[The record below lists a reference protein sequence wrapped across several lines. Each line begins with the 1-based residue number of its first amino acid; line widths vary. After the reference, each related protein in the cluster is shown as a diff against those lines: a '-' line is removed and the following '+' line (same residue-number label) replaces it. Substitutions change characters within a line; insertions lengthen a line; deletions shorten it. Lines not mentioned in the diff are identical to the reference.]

1 MYSDGYED
9 TPHKKSSTKKTM
21 KKGTGRGV
29 CQTTKKKHNL
39 VNLAVRGPYRYKHAD
54 GLYFLVI
61 LKMCADCN
69 GYVNDGFLRA
79 DDLDALRK
87 DFQAK
92 YGLRLRDVPSQP
104 EGAFRVK

>member
-9 TPHKKSSTKKTM
+9 TPHKKSSTKKPM

-39 VNLAVRGPYRYKHAD
+39 ANLAVRGPYHYKNGNGTH
-54 GLYFLVI
+54 FLNTY
-61 LKMCADCN
+61 KMCTDCD
-69 GYVNDGFLRA
+69 GYVNDDYFG
-79 DDLDALRK
+79 DKDLDALRK

-92 YGLRLRDVPSQP
+92 YGLRLRDVPRLP

>member
-9 TPHKKSSTKKTM
+9 TPHKKSSTKKPM

-39 VNLAVRGPYRYKHAD
+39 SILVVSGPLRYRHFG
-54 GLYFLVI
+54 GLYFLGI
-61 LKMCADCN
+61 HKMCADCN
-69 GYVNDGFLRA
+69 GYVRDEYLRA

-92 YGLRLRDVPSQP
+92 YGLRLRDVPRLP